1 MRTAGAAIISV
12 VFFFVLYLGIHFA
25 ALVSAVLAVGMYAGI
40 YFLLKPSEKIGH
52 VNIETIKNGEDSLRL
67 IEEAEKNLRSLQA
80 SLPKIRQAEV
90 AETVEGLTMT
100 GQKIIDYLTEH
111 PDKIS
116 AAHRFADYYLNMAE
130 KLAGR
135 YIDLEKDA
143 LPGSSAEEVKKKTGD
158 ALMTLKTAFDHQ
170 LSRLTEG
177 EMMEIETDIKV
188 LKETMKMEGDL

>member
-1 MRTAGAAIISV
+1 
-12 VFFFVLYLGIHFA
+12 
-25 ALVSAVLAVGMYAGI
+25 MYAGI

-67 IEEAEKNLRSLQA
+67 IEEAEKTLRSLQA

-116 AAHRFADYYLNMAE
+116 AARRFADYYLNMA
-130 KLAGR
+130 AM
-135 YIDLEKDA
+135 
-143 LPGSSAEEVKKKTGD
+143 SFS
-158 ALMTLKTAFDHQ
+158 
-170 LSRLTEG
+170 
-177 EMMEIETDIKV
+177 
-188 LKETMKMEGDL
+188 